1 MHVEEWSALISR
13 VRPSHCLQN
22 KQQRISQPLG
32 LISDQG
38 ALFYSPTSQ
47 PTFLREGTH
56 QYAVQI

>member
-1 MHVEEWSALISR
+1 MEEWSALISR

-38 ALFYSPTSQ
+38 AQFYSPTSQ
-47 PTFLREGTH
+47 PTFLREGPH
-56 QYAVQI
+56 LQI